1 MTLRAV
7 RAARSVRA
15 IGLMAALALVVA
27 TAATAAHAA
36 DSAPATGGDA
46 PGAKAPKTGPKGGRR
61 KPRSKRPPPPPGP
74 DGTGPP
80 GSADVQVNGEIAALH
95 AAPWQGDV
103 AHVAPSDHGAFVRN
117 NENTLVLLT
126 GKGCHLCKRIEREFS
141 RADWLARTVELPVK
155 FAQVET
161 NSEEG
166 TALLKLL
173 NVGALPVMFLNSNK
187 GKKHEFIDEWW
198 SAEPLVAD
206 VQRRLGQPQVLPPVR
221 ELEAVSELGR
231 WLFDRANDQG
241 TFATTAVAF
250 MPHGGRHIPALHAEN
265 EACASVFDN
274 AALNIVF
281 DDEVAFRSRP
291 RFARV
296 TDVEVIKAFGMPVD
310 HASLVVYK
318 DFDEGKAIF
327 NGTCGAA
334 VEDTIDFVKSE
345 ATPRVVVANHGN
357 IRDYMSYGTG
367 IIHVFVPD
375 QSLDDPRVSKGILTT
390 MQKLMR
396 SLEADKVIERGEF
409 TLFVSNGHQYHN
421 WATDYGLTKHELP
434 AVGMDVVTRFSRYA
448 LPKLSTAS
456 IVEPYVPTEAPEDS
470 EDAPTPDPV
479 TGLLPEI
486 PILPEAL
493 VEFDLDE
500 IARGVAAVLNREQE
514 PVVTYAKAK
523 KDAAAGGAQ
532 QESAEEPKSE

>member
-7 RAARSVRA
+7 RTARSVRA

-27 TAATAAHAA
+27 TAATAANAA
-36 DSAPATGGDA
+36 DSSAATGGDA
-46 PGAKAPKTGPKGGRR
+46 PHSKASKVGPKGGRR
-61 KPRSKRPPPPPGP
+61 KPRARRPPPPPGP

-103 AHVAPSDHGAFVRN
+103 VDVAPSDHGAFVRN
-117 NENTLVLLT
+117 NDNTLILLT

-141 RADWLARTVELPVK
+141 RAEWLARTVELPVK

-161 NSEEG
+161 NSDEG

-187 GKKHEFIDEWW
+187 GKQHEFIDEWW

-221 ELEAVSELGR
+221 ELEDVSELGR

-241 TFATTAVAF
+241 VFATTAVAF

-265 EACASVFDN
+265 EACAAVFDN
-274 AALNIVF
+274 AALNVAF
-281 DDEVAFRSRP
+281 DTSVAFRSRP

-296 TDVEVIKAFGMPVD
+296 THFDVVKAFGMPVD
-310 HASLVVYK
+310 RPSLVVYK

-334 VEDTIDFVKSE
+334 VEDTIEFIKSE

-357 IRDYMSYGTG
+357 IRDHMSHGTG
-367 IIHVFVPD
+367 VIHVFVPD
-375 QSLDDPRVSKGILTT
+375 QSLDDPRVAKSILTK

-396 SLEADKVIERGEF
+396 SLEADKVVERGEF

-421 WATDYGLTKHELP
+421 WATDYGLTKYELP
-434 AVGMDVVTRFSRYA
+434 AVGMDVVSRFSRYS

-456 IVEPYVPTEAPEDS
+456 AVEPHTAPEVPED
-470 EDAPTPDPV
+470 EQDAPTPDPV

-493 VEFDLDE
+493 IELDLDE
-500 IARGVAAVLNREQE
+500 ISRGIAAVLNREQE
-514 PVVTYAKAK
+514 PTVVYAKDK
-523 KDAAAGGAQ
+523 TDAAAEDAD
-532 QESAEEPKSE
+532 EASA